1 VTHHLRIKVC
11 GVTSPLEARR
21 VAELGADAVGL
32 NFYPAS
38 HRYVDPTTALE
49 ILRGLPLFVE
59 PVGVFVNEPL
69 RQVFEVLNG
78 LGRVRVFQ
86 WHGTQRELSDTFP
99 FPHIAAFPV
108 KDEASLRDIMGYLE
122 MSRGVGGLPAAV
134 LVDAHVPGQHGGTGR
149 TAPWHL
155 LADFQPGVPLILAGG
170 LTPENVAEAVR
181 VVRPAGVDVASGV
194 EAAPGRKDVEK
205 MRRFIGSALEA
216 AARFPPVPR

>member
-1 VTHHLRIKVC
+1 VRLHIKIC
-11 GVTSPLEARR
+11 GVTSATDARQ
-21 VAELGADAVGL
+21 AALLGADAVGL
-32 NFYPAS
+32 NFFPGS
-38 HRYVDPTTALE
+38 HRYVSPAACRD
-49 ILRGLPLFVE
+49 ILRQLPVFVE

-69 RQVFEVLNG
+69 RQVFEVLNQ

-99 FPHIAAFPV
+99 FPYIPAFPV
-108 KDEASLRDIMGYLE
+108 RDEASLHEISAYLE
-122 MSRGVGGLPAAV
+122 LCRGVGGLPAAV

-155 LADFQPGVPLILAGG
+155 LADFRPGVPLLLAGG

-181 VVRPAGVDVASGV
+181 IVRPSGVDVASGV
-194 EAAPGRKDVEK
+194 ESAPGRKDAEK
-205 MRRFIGSALEA
+205 MRRFIDNALEA